1 MDKLTIKSLNDIA
14 ASGIQQGQIGE
25 AIKPLESVANKY
37 HVRFPL
43 GNGGWIYT
51 TLYKDIDF
59 IFIEGDYSQCLSNG
73 CQQVSTA
80 PFSLHRSACFNVSSH
95 ADGVD
100 D

>member
-1 MDKLTIKSLNDIA
+1 MLAIKSIDDIA

-25 AIKPLESVANKY
+25 VVRQMKSVPNKY

-43 GNGGWIYT
+43 GNGSWLYT
-51 TLYKDIDF
+51 TLFVDIDF
-59 IFIEGDYSQCLSNG
+59 VFIEGDYSQCLSNG
-73 CQQVSTA
+73 CQQVSTT